1 MTDFWTGCAAGAA
14 TLAAAG
20 VVAWILFGR
29 RNQVPAPSAPVE
41 AEGGNANVWKEPLR
55 LDKVLDAL
63 EEAVFVVDQGQT
75 IRLAN
80 EPCRHFFPGAAT
92 LTGRTLAEITGEPAL
107 VDLVAQCFAGGL
119 PGPVELK
126 RGPEGDPLVWRA
138 DAAVVEGQGAAE
150 FVRLILRD
158 ETERHRTEQIRREF
172 VANASHELR
181 TPLTI
186 VRGYLENLLDGS
198 VEDPD
203 LAHRF
208 LKTARKHTNRLS
220 RLVEEMLTISKLESG
235 DSALLREKPFS
246 LRKCLARVVEHVHTL
261 VEQRQAEVTV
271 DFDPAVGRILGD
283 RFYWEQVFFNL
294 VENSLK
300 NNTQPGLRVRIL
312 AQPTPEGGVEFRV
325 EDNGVGIPRAALPF
339 VFKRFYRVQQ
349 DGSNEMPGTGLGL
362 SIVKRAVEAHGGT
375 VEVESEPGVLTAFI
389 IRLPKE
395 RVVRE

>member
-1 MTDFWTGCAAGAA
+1 MTEFWTGCAAGAT
-14 TLAAAG
+14 TLAVAA
-20 VVAWILFGR
+20 VVAWRVSCRKRITPSP
-29 RNQVPAPSAPVE
+29 PAADRESE
-41 AEGGNANVWKEPLR
+41 AEWADIPR

-63 EEAVFVVDQGQT
+63 EEAVIVVDRQHV

-80 EPCRHFFPGAAT
+80 ESCQRFFPQSGI
-92 LTGRTLAEITGEPAL
+92 LTGKPLVEVTGEPSL
-107 VDLVAQCFAGGL
+107 DDLVAKCFAGSL
-119 PGPVELK
+119 PGPVEWK

-138 DAAVVEGQGAAE
+138 EAAVVEGEGVPGFA
-150 FVRLILRD
+150 RLILRD

-198 VEDPD
+198 VEDPQ

-220 RLVEEMLTISKLESG
+220 RLVEDMLTISKLESG
-235 DSALLREKPFS
+235 DAGLLREKPFS

-261 VEQRQAEVTV
+261 VEQRQAVVTV

-300 NNTQPGLRVRIL
+300 NNTEPGLCVRIL
-312 AQPTPEGGVEFRV
+312 ARATAEGGVEFRV
-325 EDNGVGIPRAALPF
+325 EDNGIGIPRASLPF

-349 DGSNEMPGTGLGL
+349 DGGADVPGTGLGL

-375 VEVESEPGVLTAFI
+375 VEVESDPRILTVFR